1 MNRPG
6 FIWAKKEGSG
16 QGDIMEVS
24 SPADEGGHLQP
35 SPGTGLASKGE
46 AKGSLGLFMSS
57 E

>member
-16 QGDIMEVS
+16 QGDVMEVF